1 MAGARRDAA
10 DANSE
15 SDVNSESRL
24 IYSAAE
30 KPAMRWDS
38 HLTTH
43 HHMPV
48 QESIKVALLHWFT
61 VRVAALALVAPYLC
75 HRFDILGH
83 TFDPSLT
90 SLLIATP
97 AAFSISAAYGRRERA
112 LNDLAEL
119 RAHALSLHRAFGLYG
134 TPEQAIAGQR
144 AVRETFKHFLA
155 HLSSYAPEPLEA
167 AYGALQSI
175 AEAVEH
181 VRLGAPPSVA
191 PHIET
196 IVGRMLMDERNLL
209 KSVET
214 LRLVRS
220 FRTPTVLR
228 GFLLAATTL
237 FPILFA
243 PYFAHAAHESDG
255 PVWPAYVLSV
265 GMAVANA
272 VLVNIQK
279 ALEDPFDGDTAD
291 DIELTLFEPTWE
303 YWAPTP
309 VVASPGKTLP
319 AAAAGGHASRA

>member
-97 AAFSISAAYGRRERA
+97 AAFSRYRMPGVVWRVSKMRA
-112 LNDLAEL
+112 
-119 RAHALSLHRAFGLYG
+119 
-134 TPEQAIAGQR
+134 P
-144 AVRETFKHFLA
+144 V
-155 HLSSYAPEPLEA
+155 P
-167 AYGALQSI
+167 
-175 AEAVEH
+175 
-181 VRLGAPPSVA
+181 
-191 PHIET
+191 
-196 IVGRMLMDERNLL
+196 
-209 KSVET
+209 
-214 LRLVRS
+214 
-220 FRTPTVLR
+220 
-228 GFLLAATTL
+228 ATWST
-237 FPILFA
+237 
-243 PYFAHAAHESDG
+243 
-255 PVWPAYVLSV
+255 
-265 GMAVANA
+265 N
-272 VLVNIQK
+272 
-279 ALEDPFDGDTAD
+279 
-291 DIELTLFEPTWE
+291 
-303 YWAPTP
+303 
-309 VVASPGKTLP
+309 
-319 AAAAGGHASRA
+319 

>member
-1 MAGARRDAA
+1 M
-10 DANSE
+10 
-15 SDVNSESRL
+15 
-24 IYSAAE
+24 
-30 KPAMRWDS
+30 
-38 HLTTH
+38 
-43 HHMPV
+43 
-48 QESIKVALLHWFT
+48 
-61 VRVAALALVAPYLC
+61 RVAALALVAPYLC

-309 VVASPGKTLP
+309 VVASPGKALP
-319 AAAAGGHASRA
+319 TAAGGHASRA

>member
-10 DANSE
+10 TDSE

-144 AVRETFKHFLA
+144 AVRETFKHFFA
-155 HLSSYAPEPLEA
+155 HLSSYAPEPLKRRTA
-167 AYGALQSI
+167 SCKASP
-175 AEAVEH
+175 
-181 VRLGAPPSVA
+181 RPSSTSA
-191 PHIET
+191 SARRRWRRT
-196 IVGRMLMDERNLL
+196 SR
-209 KSVET
+209 
-214 LRLVRS
+214 RS
-220 FRTPTVLR
+220 
-228 GFLLAATTL
+228 
-237 FPILFA
+237 
-243 PYFAHAAHESDG
+243 
-255 PVWPAYVLSV
+255 SV
-265 GMAVANA
+265 GC
-272 VLVNIQK
+272 
-279 ALEDPFDGDTAD
+279 
-291 DIELTLFEPTWE
+291 
-303 YWAPTP
+303 
-309 VVASPGKTLP
+309 
-319 AAAAGGHASRA
+319 

>member
-1 MAGARRDAA
+1 
-10 DANSE
+10 
-15 SDVNSESRL
+15 
-24 IYSAAE
+24 
-30 KPAMRWDS
+30 
-38 HLTTH
+38 
-43 HHMPV
+43 
-48 QESIKVALLHWFT
+48 
-61 VRVAALALVAPYLC
+61 
-75 HRFDILGH
+75 
-83 TFDPSLT
+83 
-90 SLLIATP
+90 
-97 AAFSISAAYGRRERA
+97 
-112 LNDLAEL
+112 
-119 RAHALSLHRAFGLYG
+119 
-134 TPEQAIAGQR
+134 
-144 AVRETFKHFLA
+144 
-155 HLSSYAPEPLEA
+155 
-167 AYGALQSI
+167 
-175 AEAVEH
+175 
-181 VRLGAPPSVA
+181 
-191 PHIET
+191 
-196 IVGRMLMDERNLL
+196 MDERNLL

-309 VVASPGKTLP
+309 VVVDGKTLP